1 MPTCV
6 THNTETLLDHVY
18 VTSPH
23 KVIEVLVPKI
33 GLSDHL
39 TTCITYSRCNR
50 RDKLKKG
57 HVSVKYR
64 DININLS
71 LFFNDL
77 SESLSNVHILDDNVD
92 LNVNQFSLT
101 FIATVNM
108 RAPLRENR
116 VKRPNQPDW
125 FNDVIRQEILKR
137 DLFLKSGNT

>member
-1 MPTCV
+1 MPTRV

-39 TTCITYSRCNR
+39 PTCITYSRCNR

-64 DININLS
+64 DIKNINLS

-77 SESLSNVHILDDNVD
+77 PES
-92 LNVNQFSLT
+92 
-101 FIATVNM
+101 
-108 RAPLRENR
+108 R
-116 VKRPNQPDW
+116 
-125 FNDVIRQEILKR
+125 
-137 DLFLKSGNT
+137 